1 MEYYFNKI
9 LLSYSCLKQIKCAPA
24 SRWDQIYSYVVML
37 SKKKKR
43 KETSRITCGF
53 LGLPPDGIVSA
64 QLVKLVLLKM
74 TEIILNL

>member
-9 LLSYSCLKQIKCAPA
+9 ILSYSCLKQIKCAPA
-24 SRWDQIYSYVVML
+24 SRWGQNYSYVL
-37 SKKKKR
+37 SKKKKI